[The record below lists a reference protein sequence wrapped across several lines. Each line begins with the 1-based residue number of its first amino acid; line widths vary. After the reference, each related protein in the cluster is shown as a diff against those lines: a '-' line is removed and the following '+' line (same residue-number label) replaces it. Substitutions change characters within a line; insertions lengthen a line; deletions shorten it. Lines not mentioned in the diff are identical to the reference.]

1 MSLSLSLFLRH
12 CIFLNHVW
20 FFFLFRRVFARFF
33 FLLELPSTHSLLW
46 KVCFLSAIG
55 KNRCFTHILHFQ
67 LKIPKKTFP
76 RKKMALWLS
85 GHYFFQLLQTWLV
98 RTALLL
104 LRVGD
109 GTLFFVVAELMILL
123 SNIPEL
129 SVENHMSQSPSYL
142 FSMLLN
148 RVYFFQMLQHRRYFK
163 FWHTVYMGWVSLIGV
178 TTETPLKVAGHFPKM
193 SCLHTRRSSKRQIDH
208 ANCK

>member
-20 FFFLFRRVFARFF
+20 FFFFSAEFLPDFF
-33 FLLELPSTHSLLW
+33 FSWNYPLLTHSFEKCVFYLLSE
-46 KVCFLSAIG
+46 KTDVLLTYYIFNYKS
-55 KNRCFTHILHFQ
+55 
-67 LKIPKKTFP
+67 PKKTFP

-163 FWHTVYMGWVSLIGV
+163 FWHTVYMGGVSLIGV